1 MIELPT
7 MTQAGYTPP
16 QKSAPPRANPPGK
29 QKKPKKSR
37 KRRKGIGTAGVVSLI
52 IFLIA
57 VLIGSC
63 ALFLYAQTA
72 PYSDTFLPGTT
83 VSGYALG
90 GLTAQEGAEALAML
104 TDDAVSAWQYTLTWN
119 DQTYTLDSAAVSLS
133 VDVAATLDPLWQIGR
148 GGSMLTR
155 YLAML
160 SLRGD
165 GRAEKPALTYDMD
178 AVDAFLSA
186 VKAQVDCASVD
197 ATVTY
202 LPGNSE
208 PFRFT
213 DERAGRE
220 LETDAIRARIEAA
233 ILNLSPETEALEPKE
248 LAPNVY
254 RVELENATVLRAR
267 VVVPLSGSEAAQ
279 QNAALA
285 AVQFQNVRIEP
296 GESLSFNQT
305 VGLRTD
311 ESGYVQAEEPAYGQ
325 NISGVGGGVCQVS
338 SALYRLALLG
348 GMDVTER
355 SAAVYPVAYCEA
367 GQEAAVSDQGLDLVL
382 VNNTQTPLF
391 LTARVYASDDG
402 QTMEFQLIGQ
412 ETDGRFTLESQIETI
427 EAPTEPVYVRDSE
440 GRYATYT
447 DERIPVGQPMPGYR
461 VTVSRINEGTNQS
474 EVVSED
480 TYDGV
485 AQIVYVGVQQ
495 RD

>member
-1 MIELPT
+1 

-16 QKSAPPRANPPGK
+16 QKSAPTRANPPGK
-29 QKKPKKSR
+29 PKKPKKNR
-37 KRRKGIGTAGVVSLI
+37 KQKKGIGAAGIVSLV

-90 GLTAQEGAEALAML
+90 GLTAQEGAAALVML
-104 TDDAVSAWQYTLTWN
+104 TDDAVDAWRYTLTWG
-119 DQTYTLDSAAVSLS
+119 DQTYTLDSAAISLS

-148 GGSMLTR
+148 DGNMLTR

-165 GRAEKPALTYDMD
+165 GRAEKPVLTYDMD
-178 AVDAFLSA
+178 VVDAFLSDI
-186 VKAQVDCASVD
+186 KAQVDRASVD

-202 LPGNSE
+202 VQGNSE

-213 DERAGRE
+213 DEQTGLE
-220 LETDAIRARIEAA
+220 LETDAIRARMEAA
-233 ILNLSPETEALEPKE
+233 ILSLSPGTEALQPKE
-248 LAPNVY
+248 ISPNVY
-254 RVELENATVLRAR
+254 RAELENATVLRAR
-267 VVVPLSGSEAAQ
+267 VVMPLSGSAAAQ
-279 QNAALA
+279 ENAALA
-285 AVQFQNVRIEP
+285 AAQFQNVRLEA
-296 GESLSFNQT
+296 GERLSFNQT

-325 NISGVGGGVCQVS
+325 DISGIGGQVS
-338 SALYRLALLG
+338 TALYRLALLG
-348 GMDVTER
+348 GLEVAER
-355 SAAVYPVAYCEA
+355 SAAVYPVPYCEA
-367 GQEAAVSDQGLDLVL
+367 GQEAAVSDQGLDLVF

-391 LTARVYASDDG
+391 LTARVYGTDDG
-402 QTMEFQLIGQ
+402 QTMELQLIGQ
-412 ETDGRFTLESQIETI
+412 PTDGRFALESEIETI
-427 EAPTEPVYVRDSE
+427 DAPDEPVYVRDSE

-447 DERIPVGQPMPGYR
+447 DERIPVGEAMPGCR
-461 VTVSRINEGTNQS
+461 ATVKRINESTGQT
-474 EVVSED
+474 EIISED
-480 TYDGV
+480 TYDAA
-485 AQIVYVGVQQ
+485 AQIVYVGVQR

>member
-1 MIELPT
+1 MPT

-16 QKSAPPRANPPGK
+16 QKSAPTRANPPGK
-29 QKKPKKSR
+29 PKKPKKNR
-37 KRRKGIGTAGVVSLI
+37 KQKKGIGAAGIVSLV

-90 GLTAQEGAEALAML
+90 GLTAQEGAAALAML
-104 TDDAVSAWQYTLTWN
+104 TDDAVDAWRYTLTWG
-119 DQTYTLDSAAVSLS
+119 DQTYTLDSAAISLS

-148 GGSMLTR
+148 DGNMLTR

-165 GRAEKPALTYDMD
+165 GRAEKPVLTYDMD
-178 AVDAFLSA
+178 AVDAFLSDI
-186 VKAQVDCASVD
+186 KAQVDRASVD

-202 LPGNSE
+202 VQGNSE

-213 DERAGRE
+213 DEQTGLE
-220 LETDAIRARIEAA
+220 LETDAIRARMEAA
-233 ILNLSPETEALEPKE
+233 ILSLSPGTEALQPKE
-248 LAPNVY
+248 ISPNVY
-254 RVELENATVLRAR
+254 RAELENATVLRAR
-267 VVVPLSGSEAAQ
+267 VVMPLSGSAAAQ
-279 QNAALA
+279 ENAALA
-285 AVQFQNVRIEP
+285 AAQFQNVRLEA
-296 GESLSFNQT
+296 GERLSFNQT

-325 NISGVGGGVCQVS
+325 DIYGIGGGVCQVS
-338 SALYRLALLG
+338 TALYRLALLG
-348 GMDVTER
+348 GLEVAER
-355 SAAVYPVAYCEA
+355 SAAVYPVPYCEA
-367 GQEAAVSDQGLDLVL
+367 GQEAAVSDQGLDLVF

-391 LTARVYASDDG
+391 LTARVYGTDDG
-402 QTMEFQLIGQ
+402 QTMELQLIGQ
-412 ETDGRFTLESQIETI
+412 PTDGRFALESEIETI
-427 EAPTEPVYVRDSE
+427 DAPDEPVYVRDSE

-447 DERIPVGQPMPGYR
+447 DERIPVGEAMPGCRATVKR
-461 VTVSRINEGTNQS
+461 VNESTGQT
-474 EVVSED
+474 EIISED
-480 TYDGV
+480 TYDAA
-485 AQIVYVGVQQ
+485 AQIVYVGVQR